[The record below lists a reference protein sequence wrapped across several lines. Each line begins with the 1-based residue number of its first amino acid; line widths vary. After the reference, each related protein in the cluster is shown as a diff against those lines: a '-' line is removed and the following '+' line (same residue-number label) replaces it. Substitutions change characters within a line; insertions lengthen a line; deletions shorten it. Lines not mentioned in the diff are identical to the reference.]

1 MAWLA
6 TLLFVILSPG
16 LLLTIPAVGKKMFM
30 SGKTSIQSILV
41 HALIFFVILYA
52 IKYYYNYS
60 EGFALTSW
68 RRFYLLDHDV
78 NGVRDTIYDPAK
90 PNQLVFAPDPDFQA
104 LDVDSKLLFNTVMM
118 DNLNTKWFPS
128 NTSLRITSYYY
139 GPSSSGL
146 PNCIYITFSIPIQN
160 TSQFTDPN
168 LFGKDTF
175 RFNCYSNSGPQNNSK
190 CSCDF
195 TFFPKLPQQ
204 VFGSGI
210 PLNSIAGFYNTQV
223 IYQKVP
229 SDTAMANAKQKFYT
243 MVANVTATPA
253 QQAVLQQIQAQNAL
267 LQQQIQAQNALAAA
281 DI

>member
-60 EGFALTSW
+60 EGFALTTT

-104 LDVDSKLLFNTVMM
+104 LDVNSNILSTTTSTSN
-118 DNLNTKWFPS
+118 NNWFPI
-128 NTSLRITSYYY
+128 NTQARVTSYYY

-175 RFNCYSNSGPQNNSK
+175 RFNCYSNSGSSNNSK

-195 TFFPKLPQQ
+195 IIFPRITLPT
-204 VFGSGI
+204 FGSVL
-210 PLNSIAGFYNTQV
+210 PLNSIAGLYNKQV

-229 SDTAMANAKQKFYT
+229 SDTALANAKQQFYT
-243 MVANVTATPA
+243 MVANVKPTAA
-253 QQAVLQQIQAQNAL
+253 QQAVPH
-267 LQQQIQAQNALAAA
+267 
-281 DI
+281 

>member
-1 MAWLA
+1 MLWLA
-6 TLLFVILSPG
+6 TLLFIVLSPG

-60 EGFALTSW
+60 EGFAITSM

-104 LDVDSKLLFNTVMM
+104 LDVDSKLLFNITSC
-118 DNLNTKWFPS
+118 S
-128 NTSLRITSYYY
+128 NTIWLPSDRRVSVTSYYY

-168 LFGKDTF
+168 LFGKDNF
-175 RFNCYSNSGPQNNSK
+175 RFNCYSSTGYSYNSK

-195 TFFPKLPQQ
+195 IFFPRISLPT
-204 VFGSGI
+204 FGSLI
-210 PLNSIAGFYNTQV
+210 PINSIAGLYGLYNK
-223 IYQKVP
+223 QKVP
-229 SDTAMANAKQKFYT
+229 SDTALDNAKQRFYT

-253 QQAVLQQIQAQNAL
+253 QQAVLQQNQAQNAL
-267 LQQQIQAQNALAAA
+267 LQQQNQAQNALAAA

>member
-52 IKYYYNYS
+52 IIYYYNYS
-60 EGFALTSW
+60 EGFALTSM

-90 PNQLVFAPDPDFQA
+90 PNQLVFSPDPDFQA

-118 DNLNTKWFPS
+118 NNLNTIWFPI
-128 NTSLRITSYYY
+128 NTYPRVTSYYY

-168 LFGKDTF
+168 LFGNDTANH
-175 RFNCYSNSGPQNNSK
+175 RFNCYSSSGSSINSK

-195 TFFPKLPQQ
+195 TFYPKFTQSTL
-204 VFGSGI
+204 GSLI
-210 PLNSIAGFYNTQV
+210 PSNSIAGLYNKQLL
-223 IYQKVP
+223 QKVP
-229 SDTAMANAKQKFYT
+229 SDTALANAKQQFYT
-243 MVANVTATPA
+243 MVANVKPTAA
-253 QQAVLQQIQAQNAL
+253 QQAVPH
-267 LQQQIQAQNALAAA
+267 
-281 DI
+281 

>member
-60 EGFALTSW
+60 EGFALTSM

-104 LDVDSKLLFNTVMM
+104 LDVNSNILSTTTSTSNI
-118 DNLNTKWFPS
+118 NWFPI
-128 NTSLRITSYYY
+128 NTQARVTSYYY

-168 LFGKDTF
+168 LFGKI
-175 RFNCYSNSGPQNNSK
+175 NNLGLICYSNSGSTNNNK

-195 TFFPKLPQQ
+195 IIFPKFTLPM
-204 VFGSGI
+204 FGSVV
-210 PLNSIAGFYNTQV
+210 PLNSIAGLYNKQLL
-223 IYQKVP
+223 QKVP
-229 SDTAMANAKQKFYT
+229 SDTALANAKQQFYT
-243 MVANVTATPA
+243 MVANVKATPA
-253 QQAVLQQIQAQNAL
+253 QQAVLQQQLQAAL
-267 LQQQIQAQNALAAA
+267 DAAY
-281 DI
+281 I